1 MKNLFLR
8 TCKIDGTS
16 YGGFH
21 WNLEIGGITE
31 APDWNRDSKCG
42 HGLHGLLHGKGQG
55 AYLDWRDGALWVVC
69 EALGPIVDLGGK
81 IKTSKAKT
89 RFVGNRKDATDYL
102 IAAGCNSAEVVGAF
116 VIQGNYSTV
125 TGAYKS
131 TVTGG
136 NYSTVTG
143 GNYSTVTGGYNSTV
157 TGGYN
162 STVTGGF
169 NSTVTGGY
177 NSTVTGGFNSTV
189 TGGFKSTVTGGNY
202 STVTGG
208 HNSTVTGGHEST
220 VTGADYST
228 VTGGYKSTVTGG
240 QHSLLS
246 VFWKDITSGRRRVS
260 VAYVGEDGIEPNV
273 KYKLDDSGKFM
284 RA

>member
-1 MKNLFLR
+1 MKMNNLFLR

-21 WNLEIGGITE
+21 WNLEIGGVTE
-31 APDWNRDSKCG
+31 APDWNQDSKCG

-69 EALGPIVDLGGK
+69 EALGPIVDLQNK

-89 RFVGNRKDATDYL
+89 LFVGNRKDATDYL
-102 IAAGCNSAEVVGAF
+102 IAAGCNPAEVVGAY
-116 VIQGNYSTV
+116 ITQGNYSTV
-125 TGAYKS
+125 TGGDYSTVIGENYSTVTGAYNSTVTGRHRS

-143 GNYSTVTGGYNSTV
+143 GNYSTVTGRHR
-157 TGGYN
+157 
-162 STVTGGF
+162 
-169 NSTVTGGY
+169 
-177 NSTVTGGFNSTV
+177 
-189 TGGFKSTVTGGNY
+189 STVTGGNY

-208 HNSTVTGGHEST
+208 NYSTVTGRHRSTVTGGDH
-220 VTGADYST
+220 ST
-228 VTGGYKSTVTGG
+228 VTGGNYSTVTGG